1 MESVGFR
8 DVGFLSHSESD
19 DPELR
24 NVERQRYVVG
34 SDIDEY
40 VKMIAEASK

>member
-19 DPELR
+19 DPGLR

>member
-8 DVGFLSHSESD
+8 DVRFLRHGESD

-24 NVERQRYVVG
+24 NVEIHRCVVG

-40 VKMIAEASK
+40 VMMIAEASK

>member
-1 MESVGFR
+1 MGFR
-8 DVGFLSHSESD
+8 DVRFLGHGESD

-24 NVERQRYVVG
+24 NVERHTYVIG

-40 VKMIAEASK
+40 VTMIAEASK

>member
-8 DVGFLSHSESD
+8 DVRFLSHGESD

-24 NVERQRYVVG
+24 NVERHRYVVG

-40 VKMIAEASK
+40 VTMIAEASK